1 MQVAFTEFQESPTM
15 KSFIPSLI
23 TPILLICS
31 SALAVVGPPARTQ
44 PRECGDE
51 TKAEAAAY
59 ACGVTS
65 LGEVHAAALEAVY
78 EYQIHEKGNQDPVI
92 RDFLNRDPMKST
104 FLATAKVYR
113 DEMARL
119 GCPLPEEKP
128 SEPVDWSAL
137 GSANK
142 FKSE

>member
-1 MQVAFTEFQESPTM
+1 M
-15 KSFIPSLI
+15 
-23 TPILLICS
+23 PILLICS
-31 SALAVVGPPARTQ
+31 SAFAVVGPPARTQ
-44 PRECGDE
+44 PRECGAE

-59 ACGVTS
+59 ATS
-65 LGEVHAAALEAVY
+65 LTALGEVGAASLEAVY
-78 EYQIHEKGNQDPVI
+78 QFQIHEKGNQDPVI
-92 RDFLNRDPMKST
+92 RDFLNRDPMKTT
-104 FLATAKVYR
+104 FLATAKVYH

-128 SEPVDWSAL
+128 SEPTDWSAL